1 MKRLEIPQG
10 VPVTRHRHRVP
21 FYETDAMGLV
31 HHANYV
37 RFLELARIHWMDEHH
52 RPYREYVAENLHFAT
67 TRVEVDYL
75 RGLRFDDEVEIAVW
89 LAWVRGA
96 SLRMEYAL
104 RRVDP
109 ARARPASGETAPLGS
124 AARLIARGAT
134 EHAMVDTS
142 GRVRRIPEAQRRAM
156 AGIAAERAGGSP

>member
-1 MKRLEIPQG
+1 MSETVATPPPG

-37 RFLELARIHWMDEHH
+37 RFLELARIRWMDEHH
-52 RPYREYVAENLHFAT
+52 RPYREYVAEGLHFAT
-67 TRVEVDYL
+67 TRVEVDYR

-89 LAWVRGA
+89 LAWARGA

-104 RRVDP
+104 SRIDGTDAQLV
-109 ARARPASGETAPLGS
+109 ARA
-124 AARLIARGAT
+124 AT

-156 AGIAAERAGGSP
+156 AGIASARAAGSP

>member
-1 MKRLEIPQG
+1 MNDLAAAAEMPPPG

-31 HHANYV
+31 HHSNYV
-37 RFLELARIHWMDEHH
+37 RFLELARIRWMDEHH
-52 RPYREYVAENLHFAT
+52 RPYREYVAEGLHFAT
-67 TRVEVDYL
+67 TRVEIDYR

-89 LAWVRGA
+89 LDWARGA

-104 RRVDP
+104 TRVARDGSELV
-109 ARARPASGETAPLGS
+109 ARA
-124 AARLIARGAT
+124 AT

-156 AGIAAERAGGSP
+156 AGIAAARGAGTP

>member
-1 MKRLEIPQG
+1 MPEPLPPPG

-31 HHANYV
+31 HHANCV
-37 RFLELARIHWMDEHH
+37 RFLELARIRWMDEHH
-52 RPYREYVAENLHFAT
+52 RPYREYVAEGLHFAT
-67 TRVEVDYL
+67 TRVELDYL

-89 LAWVRGA
+89 LAWARGA

-104 RRVDP
+104 SLVDE
-109 ARARPASGETAPLGS
+109 ASRQAKRAATRSGAELIA
-124 AARLIARGAT
+124 IARGAT
-134 EHAMVDTS
+134 EHAMVDTT

-156 AGIAAERAGGSP
+156 ASIAAERAAGSP